1 MYSTSAMAGR
11 LVIFDLPT
19 ASKEAAINFSAEFFA
34 PETFTVPTNLAPPTT
49 LNLSIITYC
58 NCLAPDK
65 LTPNEKNPSKEHNR
79 LPITLRRIE
88 NLRLVVT
95 TQSCFGNF

>member
-1 MYSTSAMAGR
+1 MAGR
-11 LVIFDLPT
+11 FVIFDLPT
-19 ASKEAAINFSAEFFA
+19 ASREAAINFKAEFFA

-65 LTPNEKNPSKEHNR
+65 LTANEKNRLKGHNK
-79 LPITLRRIE
+79 LPITLR
-88 NLRLVVT
+88 
-95 TQSCFGNF
+95 